1 MHDDWNACQQEAPR
15 SSQLP
20 SRPEAD
26 LSKSAPGVD
35 WIPPGDRTTGRR
47 NRFLVLL
54 LMLSWAWCWPGLSR
68 GQDTPAEPDL
78 GAEAPISEAQ
88 PVALPAEV
96 NAEANPAPEAGAAEK
111 DYLIPTDPVGLF
123 LAGGFLMWPILLSS
137 IISLWF
143 VFERMIVLRR
153 PRVIPRAFVDRFI
166 QHLEQ
171 GKLNAETAL
180 RLCEENHSPI
190 ADVFAHGIRKWGKA
204 SVEVEQAIID
214 GGERQVSQLRTHLRI
229 INGVATVAP
238 LLGLHGTVIGMIM
251 SFNELAQ
258 GGEADRAERLAGG
271 IGVALITTAAG
282 LFVAIPSLILYMY
295 LSGRVD
301 RLVMD
306 MDALSQKVVNLI
318 SAEAIAG
325 RSRSGS
331 PKTSSPAIP
340 PSVGVSSPKAK
351 TVGT

>member
-1 MHDDWNACQQEAPR
+1 MHDDWNACQQEACG
-15 SSQLP
+15 SSQVPALP
-20 SRPEAD
+20 HTGSSEQIHD
-26 LSKSAPGVD
+26 VG
-35 WIPPGDRTTGRR
+35 WMPPSERKTAQRTR
-47 NRFLVLL
+47 LLLLL
-54 LMLSWAWCWPGLSR
+54 LMLSCAWCWPALSR
-68 GQDTPAEPDL
+68 GQETPPEPNL
-78 GAEAPISEAQ
+78 GAEAPIGEVTPVTQ
-88 PVALPAEV
+88 PADV
-96 NAEANPAPEAGAAEK
+96 NAAVNPASGAEGAEK
-111 DYLIPTDPVGLF
+111 DYLIPTDPIGLF
-123 LAGGFLMWPILLSS
+123 FAGGFLMWPILFSS

-190 ADVFAHGIRKWGKA
+190 ADVFAHGIRKWGKT

-229 INGVATVAP
+229 VNGVATVAP
-238 LLGLHGTVIGMIM
+238 LLGLQGTVIGMIL

-318 SAEAIAG
+318 SAEGIAG
-325 RSRSGS
+325 RSRSGV
-331 PKTSSPAIP
+331 PRTSSTTA
-340 PSVGVSSPKAK
+340 PSGGGVPTPKAK